1 MMCRYS
7 ENLFS
12 EQIEYS
18 TVLIDPYE
26 GASRREVSLW
36 FLTHYKSTS
45 FINIYFTVYSLL
57 SS

>member
-26 GASRREVSLW
+26 GASRREVSL
-36 FLTHYKSTS
+36 
-45 FINIYFTVYSLL
+45 
-57 SS
+57 